1 MRKFYGALLA
11 ILLLCFLGFTGCTGN
26 AASEVMS
33 NGQSAVAE
41 ETVIDHTF
49 AHHRFVDNLFMT
61 LPPDWTYSTY
71 EKVNAGDE
79 MENHEWGFKV
89 YIKGKPAGEIIISG
103 GYESGEP
110 ADGEGTDFITNTGL
124 LAKRYTQEAEDENKD
139 VLIKEYI
146 ALTVPG
152 FDYAYYAVTC
162 TISKELYED
171 NKEILDSFLMNVGV
185 AAVPIDTQS

>member
-1 MRKFYGALLA
+1 MRKYYGALLA
-11 ILLLCFLGFTGCTGN
+11 ILLLCFLGFTGCLGSG
-26 AASEVMS
+26 ASEVMS
-33 NGQSAVAE
+33 NGQSVVEE

-79 MENHEWGFKV
+79 MESNEWGFKV
-89 YIKGKPAGEIIISG
+89 YIEGKTAGEIIIAG
-103 GYESGEP
+103 GYDSEEPTGE
-110 ADGEGTDFITNTGL
+110 EGTDFITNTGL
-124 LAKRYTQEAEDENKD
+124 LGKRYTQEAEDENKD

-152 FDYAYYAVTC
+152 FDYAYYAVVC
-162 TISKELYED
+162 TISKELYEE
-171 NKEILDSFLMNVGV
+171 NKEILDSFF
-185 AAVPIDTQS
+185 